1 MSDQNQVMNDLMQIH
16 ASIEGFKTKIE
27 MLERENEFLRKLVET
42 MSKPVS
48 NPDTFKVPSTP
59 YNPYPWERQY
69 GPIGEPKCG
78 VCGLSGITGYVCN
91 HQNCPSRVS
100 YATNTDQT

>member
-42 MSKPVS
+42 MSTPVS

-59 YNPYPWERQY
+59 YNPYPWERSY
-69 GPIGEPKCG
+69 GPVIGGRECS
-78 VCGLSGITGYVCN
+78 VCGLSGITGYACTQ
-91 HQNCPSRVS
+91 QNCPTRASC
-100 YATNTDQT
+100 

>member
-48 NPDTFKVPSTP
+48 NPDTFKVPGNP
-59 YNPYPWERQY
+59 YTPYPWETTY
-69 GPIGEPKCG
+69 GPLKMPSCS
-78 VCGLSGITGYVCN
+78 VCGLSAMTGGYVCP
-91 HQNCPSRVS
+91 HMTCPMKSVCK
-100 YATNTDQT
+100 TET